1 MTSSASAAHI
11 VRLTAR
17 LEYIG
22 SPVSNRPHSAALL
35 FIVTTLRVEQQQR
48 LVKTIIFITI
58 AVLANSFG
66 NLLLAIGME
75 RLPDFAKMGIPH
87 YILLLISSP
96 FVIPGAFVSF
106 IYTLAQLSLFS
117 WADLSYVVPCV
128 ASSYIVTTL
137 LSEFILNEHIHVQ
150 RWVGVLL
157 IVCGVALV
165 AETPEC
171 TTIEPDGTEHPC

>member
-1 MTSSASAAHI
+1 MHRI
-11 VRLTAR
+11 YRPF
-17 LEYIG
+17 I
-22 SPVSNRPHSAALL
+22 SNRPQSRALL
-35 FIVTTLRVEQQQR
+35 IIVTTLQAQEQQR

-75 RLPDFAKMGIPH
+75 GMPDFAHLGIPR
-87 YILLLISSP
+87 YLLLLVSSP
-96 FVIPGAFVSF
+96 FIIPGALVSF

-137 LSEFILNEHIHVQ
+137 LSEFILNEPIHVQ
-150 RWVGVLL
+150 RWVGVVL

>member
-1 MTSSASAAHI
+1 MTTSQAQ
-11 VRLTAR
+11 L
-17 LEYIG
+17 
-22 SPVSNRPHSAALL
+22 
-35 FIVTTLRVEQQQR
+35 QQR
-48 LVKTIIFITI
+48 LIKTIIFITI
-58 AVLANSFG
+58 AVIANSFG
-66 NLLLAIGME
+66 NLMLALGMD
-75 RLPDFAKMGIPH
+75 RMPDFAHVGISR
-87 YILLLISSP
+87 YLLLLLSNP
-96 FVIPGAFVSF
+96 FILPGAFVSF

-137 LSEFILNEHIHVQ
+137 LSEFILNEHIYVQ
-150 RWVGVLL
+150 RWVGVVL